1 MLGLSMAGAI
11 NRISAEYLLSDAAH
25 LFDKM
30 LAAGRR
36 HKFVS
41 FLTRHNYRLLDLGS
55 YPSQMT
61 CGHDVGQREVALDN
75 IRGTEGRLNDFDDR
89 FNPLTDRA
97 RRRWISVARAN
108 EEGMDLPPVELI
120 QVGGI
125 YFVRDGH
132 HRVSVARAFGQTTIA
147 ARVIVKD

>member
-1 MLGLSMAGAI
+1 MLSPSIARTMNTLIKDSLM
-11 NRISAEYLLSDAAH
+11 EDAAH

-30 LAAGRR
+30 LAAGRF

-41 FLTRHNYRLLDLGS
+41 FFTRHNYQLLDLGS

-89 FNPLTDRA
+89 FNPLTDQA

-108 EEGMDLPPVELI
+108 EEGMGLPPVELI
-120 QVGGI
+120 RVGDV

-132 HRVSVARAFGQTTIA
+132 HRVSVARAFGQSTIT